1 MILVSSAKGGVG
13 KSSVTINLAFAL
25 RRLNMNNRVGIL
37 DADVFGPSIP
47 RMLNLEDR
55 KADVDKRKYIKIARH
70 HRAGRSKRAPSFLI
84 GNSPTEIVSSFVQR
98 ICSYHWSTTASA
110 ACRWDF

>member
-13 KSSVTINLAFAL
+13 KSSITINLAFAL

-47 RMLNLEDR
+47 RMLNLEDK
-55 KADVDKRKYIKIARH
+55 KADVDKRECPEGRASSIHLKKRLIA
-70 HRAGRSKRAPSFLI
+70 S
-84 GNSPTEIVSSFVQR
+84 
-98 ICSYHWSTTASA
+98 
-110 ACRWDF
+110 